1 MRGEREGGLK
11 KASEEATVRGRSLSE
26 VHRFSRSEPSRKAT
40 KDEARGEGREERTAA
55 IVLACCCCYSGE
67 TVEEEEVWRR
77 SREEVVVRGWG
88 ERRRRMSVFAEGDG
102 GEILVGHHRS
112 GGGENIWGR
121 EFVVPSGERDFGDRE
136 RSSDACSR

>member
-112 GGGENIWGR
+112 WGGRKYLGARICGAERGEGFR
-121 EFVVPSGERDFGDRE
+121 
-136 RSSDACSR
+136 